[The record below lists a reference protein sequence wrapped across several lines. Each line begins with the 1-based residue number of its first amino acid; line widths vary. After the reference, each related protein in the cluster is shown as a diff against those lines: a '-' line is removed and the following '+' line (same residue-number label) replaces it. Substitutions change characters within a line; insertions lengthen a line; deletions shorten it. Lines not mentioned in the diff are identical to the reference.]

1 MYVNYIDYSYSTI
14 IIIMIIMEVFNLS
27 VIPKRIDYNTGATEA
42 LCFGK
47 FLCWITERD

>member
-27 VIPKRIDYNTGATEA
+27 VIQIYEQNHCSLVYN
-42 LCFGK
+42 
-47 FLCWITERD
+47 